1 VTDIHRYVCAEMFMD
16 STKEVDARKDG
27 EMCSTKTAKIHD
39 AREIAHDQSM

>member
-1 VTDIHRYVCAEMFMD
+1 MFMD

-27 EMCSTKTAKIHD
+27 GMRFRKTAKIHD